1 MRMTLAFCTMLLAL
15 PAVAQADEP
24 QCKASE
30 PRELKL
36 DLAGVKSVLFE
47 VNHHDLHIQG
57 GPGTAGNLTG
67 RACASSPE
75 RLKQLTVTQRKSGDQ
90 LVVTLARK
98 SDGFW
103 IGNTYAYLDIHAS
116 IPATLPVRL
125 DVGSGDADVNG
136 IASLVVDTGSGD
148 VKGRDI
154 KGAVTAKAGSGDI
167 QLERIGALT
176 LTSIG
181 SGDFRAT
188 QVNGGAEVG
197 VVGSGDLDLVEV
209 AGNVHVGSVGSG
221 DVDVRNTKGSVTVD
235 SIGSGDLTV
244 RDVAGDLTVKRKGS
258 GDVNHSGVRGK
269 TSVPKE
275 D

>member
-103 IGNTYAYLDIHAS
+103 IGNTYAYLDIRAS

>member
-1 MRMTLAFCTMLLAL
+1 MLLAL
-15 PAVAQADEP
+15 PAIAQADEP

-47 VNHHDLHIQG
+47 VNHHDLHVQG
-57 GPGTAGNLTG
+57 GPGAAGNLSG

-98 SDGFW
+98 ADGFW
-103 IGNTYAYLDIHAS
+103 IGNTYAYLDIRAS

-125 DVGSGDADVNG
+125 DVGSGDVDVDN
-136 IASLVVDTGSGD
+136 IASLAVDTGSGD

-154 KGAVTAKAGSGDI
+154 KGAVTAKTGSGDI
-167 QLERIGALT
+167 QLERIGSLN
-176 LTSIG
+176 LTSVG

-188 QVNGGAEVG
+188 QVNGAVEVG
-197 VVGSGDLDLVEV
+197 GVGSGDLDLVEV

-221 DVDVRNTKGSVTVD
+221 DVDVRGAKGSVVVD

>member
-1 MRMTLAFCTMLLAL
+1 MRMTLAFCTMLLVL
-15 PAVAQADEP
+15 PAIAHADEP

-47 VNHHDLHIQG
+47 VNHHDLHVQG
-57 GPGTAGNLTG
+57 VPGTAGSLSG

-98 SDGFW
+98 ADGFW
-103 IGNTYAYLDIHAS
+103 IGNTYAYLDIRAS
-116 IPATLPVRL
+116 VPATLPVRL

-167 QLERIGALT
+167 QLERIGALN

-188 QVNGGAEVG
+188 QVNGAVDVG
-197 VVGSGDLDLVEV
+197 VVGSGDLDLVDV

>member
-1 MRMTLAFCTMLLAL
+1 MRMTLALCTMLVVL
-15 PAVAQADEP
+15 PAIAQADEP

-47 VNHHDLHIQG
+47 VNHHDLHVQG
-57 GPGTAGNLTG
+57 GPGAAGSLSG

-75 RLKQLTVTQRKSGDQ
+75 RLKQLTVTQRKAGDQ

-98 SDGFW
+98 ADGFW
-103 IGNTYAYLDIHAS
+103 IGNTYAYLDIRAS
-116 IPATLPVRL
+116 LPATLPVRL
-125 DVGSGDADVNG
+125 DVGSGDAEVNG
-136 IASLVVDTGSGD
+136 VAALVVDTGSGD

-154 KGAVTAKAGSGDI
+154 KGAVTAKTGSGDI
-167 QLERIGALT
+167 QFERIGPLKVTA
-176 LTSIG
+176 IN

-188 QVNGGAEVG
+188 QVNGAVEVG
-197 VVGSGDLDLVEV
+197 SVGSGDLDLAEV
-209 AGNVHVGSVGSG
+209 AGNVRIGSVGSG
-221 DVDVRNTKGSVTVD
+221 DVDVRGAKGSVMVD

-244 RDVAGDLTVKRKGS
+244 RDVAGDLTVRRKGS
-258 GDVNHSGVRGK
+258 GEVSHSGVRGK

>member
-1 MRMTLAFCTMLLAL
+1 MRMTLAFCTMLLVL

-47 VNHHDLHIQG
+47 VNHHDLHVQG
-57 GPGTAGNLTG
+57 GPGGAGSLSG
-67 RACASSPE
+67 RACASSQE

-90 LVVTLARK
+90 LIVTLARK
-98 SDGFW
+98 TDGFW
-103 IGNTYAYLDIHAS
+103 IGNTYAYLDIRAS

-125 DVGSGDADVNG
+125 DVGSGDAEATG
-136 IASLVVDTGSGD
+136 IAALAVDTGSGD

-154 KGAVTAKAGSGDI
+154 KGAVTAKTGSGDI

-176 LTSIG
+176 VSSIG

-188 QVNGGAEVG
+188 RINGAVDVG
-197 VVGSGDLDLVEV
+197 VVGSGDLDLAEV
-209 AGNVHVGSVGSG
+209 AGNVHIGSVGSG
-221 DVDVRNTKGSVTVD
+221 DVDVRGAQGSVVVD

-244 RDVAGDLTVKRKGS
+244 RDVSGDLTVKRKGS
-258 GDVNHSGVRGK
+258 GDVSHSGVRGK